1 MTHLNDT
8 EFIDYVDGTLP
19 AARAAHLDACDTCR
33 RQAAAL
39 AEMLT
44 ETAAADAPEP
54 SPLFWDHF
62 SARVSEAV
70 AMDEAAARQASWFG
84 RLIRLMTPAAV
95 ATGLA
100 IAVLS
105 AFLLL
110 RMAGAPEQQPA
121 AQLASSHGAT
131 PSSVGAASARE
142 AVTAEAPVDAQ
153 NAEVWDVLTAAASD
167 VGIDEAHAAGLRA
180 HPGAIDGAV
189 QRLNQAELRE
199 LGRLLQSEMKRSSD

>member
-8 EFIDYVDGTLP
+8 EFIDYVDGTLT
-19 AARAAHLDACDTCR
+19 AVRTAHLDGCDTCR
-33 RQAAAL
+33 RQAAGL

-44 ETAAADAPEP
+44 ASAAVDAPEP

-70 AMDEAAARQASWFG
+70 AVDAARQVSWFG
-84 RLIRLMTPAAV
+84 RLSRLMTPAAV
-95 ATGLA
+95 SAGLA

-105 AFLLL
+105 AFLLPRL
-110 RMAGAPEQQPA
+110 ALAPEQQSAVP
-121 AQLASSHGAT
+121 LASSHVAT
-131 PSSVGAASARE
+131 RSAVDAAS

-167 VGIDEAHAAGLRA
+167 MGIDDAHGAG
-180 HPGAIDGAV
+180 IAV
-189 QRLNQAELRE
+189 HVGSVDHEVTHLNQAELNE
-199 LGRLLQSEMKRSSD
+199 LGRLLQSELKRSSD

>member
-19 AARAAHLDACDTCR
+19 ASRAVHLDACETCR
-33 RQAAAL
+33 RQAAGL
-39 AEMLT
+39 SEILT
-44 ETAAADAPEP
+44 ETSAVDAPEP

-70 AMDEAAARQASWFG
+70 AVDAARQASWFG
-84 RLIRLMTPAAV
+84 RVSRLVTPAAV
-95 ATGLA
+95 AAGLA
-100 IAVLS
+100 IAVL
-105 AFLLL
+105 AVLLL
-110 RMAGAPEQQPA
+110 PRVARAPEPQPA
-121 AQLASSHGAT
+121 APLASSQAGAA
-131 PSSVGAASARE
+131 GADAASARE
-142 AVTAEAPVDAQ
+142 TADAPIDAQ

-167 VGIDEAHAAGLRA
+167 MGIDEAHAAGLRA

-199 LGRLLQSEMKRSSD
+199 LGRLLQNEMKRSSD